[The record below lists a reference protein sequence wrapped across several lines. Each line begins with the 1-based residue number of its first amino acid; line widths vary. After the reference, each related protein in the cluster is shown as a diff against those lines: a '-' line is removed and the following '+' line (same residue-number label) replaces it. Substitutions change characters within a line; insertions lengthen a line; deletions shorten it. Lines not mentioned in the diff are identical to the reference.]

1 MLTLIFTY
9 ACTHACTGNVNN
21 RHVNISLFNF
31 IFLSEGTTG
40 SELYSLP
47 YVPEDKWYK
56 DRQITQEM
64 TATWVIC
71 LSTQEMTATFEV
83 ETDGQKAFLLPRLCE
98 YMNVWQHTPE
108 CKHIDLPMGCLLHR
122 VTLPMLFGSK
132 LITHDKM
139 INLVY
144 VPLSVGCARPYAVLL
159 AAGAFC
165 QEPSP
170 VCFSVGFT
178 SVQLNWSL

>member
-1 MLTLIFTY
+1 MH
-9 ACTHACTGNVNN
+9 ARTHACTGNVNN

-40 SELYSLP
+40 SELYRLP

-56 DRQITQEM
+56 DGQI
-64 TATWVIC
+64 
-71 LSTQEMTATFEV
+71 TQEMTATFEV

-108 CKHIDLPMGCLLHR
+108 CKHIDLPMGYLLHR

-159 AAGAFC
+159 EAGAFC
-165 QEPSP
+165 REPSP
-170 VCFSVGFT
+170 VCFSAGFT
-178 SVQLNWSL
+178 SVRLNWSL